1 MNPVFDMGA
10 VNTAIIDAFGASAEK
25 RLELAKKNEAKAAA
39 ELKAAEAK
47 LREEQAAL
55 AKAEKEVTS
64 CTVNDG
70 ELESIKN
77 LLAATDEE
85 FAAIQ
90 AQRERLVKA
99 AEKLEKAKASE
110 PTTTVIRDLPEAGE
124 MDTSEAGTTQSD
136 EPATE
141 PDQSSDPD
149 TVVNIE
155 VDAEE
160 LNISSAPVT
169 KEKEAEND
177 TKGTEEVP
185 EALME
190 SADVSDLEPE
200 SSSSGKAPSQRQSK
214 KKR

>member
-1 MNPVFDMGA
+1 M
-10 VNTAIIDAFGASAEK
+10 
-25 RLELAKKNEAKAAA
+25 
-39 ELKAAEAK
+39 
-47 LREEQAAL
+47 

-214 KKR
+214 KKNK